1 MALFGAKLPASSKQ
15 TSWNLPDKQQDKCVF
30 EMCNCRAKVYN
41 IMVVVMQ
48 FISDK
53 PTLTVIKIIKAI
65 SCVSLKIYPLINVLF
80 YMN

>member
-1 MALFGAKLPASSKQ
+1 
-15 TSWNLPDKQQDKCVF
+15 
-30 EMCNCRAKVYN
+30 
-41 IMVVVMQ
+41 MVVVMQ

-53 PTLTVIKIIKAI
+53 PTLTMIKIIKAI